1 MLLSPPNGNCRLWL
15 ILHFKVIHIVYIQCC
30 TNISLRS
37 HVTVVMTV
45 MAVSVFEMYENAKL
59 AREMAVMGNYESSGV
74 YYEGTLQQINR
85 LVMASDQ
92 SNKQKWLSVSNI
104 WAVLIVVWTVPNVN
118 SSFRYNIKLLK
129 NTNSSNLPWTR
140 CRDSKWIL

>member
-1 MLLSPPNGNCRLWL
+1 MCTLFAQLLFR
-15 ILHFKVIHIVYIQCC
+15 F
-30 TNISLRS
+30 

-92 SNKQKWLSVSNI
+92 SNKQKWLSVSI
-104 WAVLIVVWTVPNVN
+104 AATYSILYAQSYQRSIVLDAASGCSRIRTAQIYDDHVTAIQ
-118 SSFRYNIKLLK
+118 SGSFKRQ
-129 NTNSSNLPWTR
+129 THR
-140 CRDSKWIL
+140 